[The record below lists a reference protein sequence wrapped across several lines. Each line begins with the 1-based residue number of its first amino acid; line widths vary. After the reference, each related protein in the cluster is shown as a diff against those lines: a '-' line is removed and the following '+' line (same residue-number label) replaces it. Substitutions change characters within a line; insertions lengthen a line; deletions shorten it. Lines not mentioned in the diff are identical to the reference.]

1 MSKPKKIKLSKLQ
14 LETLQW
20 LYQGPQSMP
29 SSYKPVKKL
38 LALGFVTFKN
48 GSWSSTYIITEKG
61 KEYLENEK

>member
-48 GSWSSTYIITEKG
+48 GSWSTIYTITEKG